1 MQHLLHRQ
9 RQRARDR
16 LDRVSQ
22 VGGRE
27 REHFDPGQD
36 VELHQ
41 PAVQAETK
49 PAAKLPL
56 PPLQEEGG
64 DDLVPSLQEVEG
76 GPVVP
81 SHSLSTDLTD
91 GQTKTVRTIYNLPF
105 LSVTLPTPDHDAK
118 PKSGAKSVKNRGNEF
133 SCRFTGQQQA
143 QQVAGEC
150 TNAHLYKKKFCGRSC
165 SNIYL
170 HIFPTQAV
178 YFASYD
184 LSQTIFLCI
193 PWSHKYDCIIIP

>member
-1 MQHLLHRQ
+1 MQHLLHGQ

-27 REHFDPGQD
+27 GEHFDPGQD

-49 PAAKLPL
+49 PDAQLPL

-64 DDLVPSLQEVEG
+64 DDLVPPLQEVEG

-81 SHSLSTDLTD
+81 SHSLSTDVTD

-105 LSVTLPTPDHDAK
+105 LSVTLPTPDHDVK
-118 PKSGAKSVKNRGNEF
+118 PKSGAKSVKNRGKEF
-133 SCRFTGQQQA
+133 SCRFTGQHQA

-150 TNAHLYKKKFCGRSC
+150 TNAHLYKKKSFAAAAAQIYICIFFQRKPYILRLMTFLRLY
-165 SNIYL
+165 SNVFPG
-170 HIFPTQAV
+170 HINMTV
-178 YFASYD
+178 
-184 LSQTIFLCI
+184 
-193 PWSHKYDCIIIP
+193 

>member
-1 MQHLLHRQ
+1 MQHLLHGQ

-27 REHFDPGQD
+27 GEHFDPGQD

-49 PAAKLPL
+49 PDAQLPL

-64 DDLVPSLQEVEG
+64 DDLVPPLQEVEG

-81 SHSLSTDLTD
+81 SHSLSTDVTD

-105 LSVTLPTPDHDAK
+105 LSVTLPTPDHDVK
-118 PKSGAKSVKNRGNEF
+118 PKSGAKSVKNRGKEF
-133 SCRFTGQQQA
+133 SCRFTGQHQA
-143 QQVAGEC
+143 QQVAREC
-150 TNAHLYKKKFCGRSC
+150 TNAHLYKKKVSRPQLLKYIFAYFSNASRIFCV
-165 SNIYL
+165 L
-170 HIFPTQAV
+170 
-178 YFASYD
+178 
-184 LSQTIFLCI
+184 
-193 PWSHKYDCIIIP
+193 